1 MERLLKDKT
10 MGPVWLG
17 LGSALFGLAIMASF
31 LSEMNMTTAA
41 DTNTNQSVTPF
52 LAIPLAKD
60 APREISQGW
69 DYSEDERSIHPD
81 IPRHF
86 AVDFKAPWGT
96 PVYAPADGVAVA
108 SYHTFDMKDAKNRTI
123 GYGLGMFVQIW
134 HEGPKLYSM
143 YAHLSGINDKLVP
156 YIAPTLES
164 GNWQPR
170 KALYVPVAE
179 FKKNAKPV
187 KRGDLIGYVGYTGL
201 RLGYDETP
209 ANPPTVD
216 QKTNHTW
223 DPHGAHLHWEVYTR
237 SADGGKKESRY
248 DPFGIYGQRD
258 KYGDAFKKA
267 QGLILANPDGSPQF
281 AK

>member
-1 MERLLKDKT
+1 MQDKT

-17 LGSALFGLAIMASF
+17 IGSVLFILAVMASF
-31 LSEMNMTTAA
+31 LPEMNMASATDQTRK
-41 DTNTNQSVTPF
+41 PF

-69 DYSEDERSIHPD
+69 DYGEDERSIHPA

-96 PVYAPADGVAVA
+96 PVYVPADGVAVA
-108 SYHTFDMKDAKNRTI
+108 SYHTFDMKDARGRTI
-123 GYGLGMFVQIW
+123 GYGLGLFVQIW
-134 HEGPKLYSM
+134 HPKEQLYSM
-143 YAHLSGINDKLVP
+143 YAHLSGINGKLVP
-156 YIAPTLES
+156 YIPPVLEN

-179 FKKNAKPV
+179 FERSAKPV
-187 KRGDLIGYVGYTGL
+187 KRGDLLGFIGYTGL
-201 RLGYDETP
+201 RLGYEETP

-216 QKTNHTW
+216 PKIHKTW

-237 SADGGKKESRY
+237 SVDGSKKERRL
-248 DPFGIYGQRD
+248 DPFGIYAERD
-258 KYGDAFKKA
+258 KYGDVFRKA
-267 QGLILANPDGSPQF
+267 QGMILGDADGAPLF
-281 AK
+281 AR